1 MAVNEFM
8 LMLSN
13 KLTDEKK
20 LSEST
25 VKSYIRCLYN
35 LNDKKPFKSLTFLKK
50 TDTIMEKLKDYADN
64 TRKSILGCICSVLSF
79 WKDKTY
85 KKTYQFYFDQLKD
98 SKTVEPKE
106 MGKKTE
112 REEKNWIEWADVEKK
127 RDELIDKIMN
137 YKNPKKLTMDQYNTI
152 LSYVLVS
159 VYSLLP
165 PRRNKDYQLMKVVS
179 KWTSEMPKTEN
190 YLDFMGS
197 DKPKRFVFNVYKTS
211 KSYGEQIVDI
221 PEKLADAIM
230 IYIRYHP
237 LRNTKRKSFIYD
249 FLVNYNGEPFKQVN
263 SITRILS
270 KIFAPKKIGSSL
282 LRHSYLS
289 SKYDISEMSHTADL
303 MGHSVTEQRK
313 YLREDDSKE
322 SDKVISHS
330 GSGKEDLA
338 SRLIITE
345 D

>member
-8 LMLSN
+8 LTLSN

-50 TDTIMEKLKDYADN
+50 TDVIMDKLKDYAEN
-64 TRKSILGCICSVLSF
+64 TKKSILGCICSVLSF

-85 KKTYQFYFDQLKD
+85 KKPYQFYFDLMKD
-98 SKTVEPKE
+98 SKPIEAKE
-106 MGKKTE
+106 MGKKTD

-127 RDELIDKIMN
+127 RDELIDKIMH
-137 YKNPKKLTMDQYNTI
+137 YKSPKKLTPEQYSTV
-152 LSYVLVS
+152 LSYALVS

-165 PRRNKDYQLMKVVS
+165 PRRNKDYQQMKVVS
-179 KWTSEMPKTEN
+179 KWTPEFQKTEN
-190 YLDFMGS
+190 YLDFMGT

-211 KSYGEQIVDI
+211 KSHGEQIVEI
-221 PEKLADAIM
+221 PEKLADALM
-230 IYIRYHP
+230 IYIRHHP
-237 LRNTKRKSFIYD
+237 LRNAKRKSFIYD
-249 FLVNYNGEPFKQVN
+249 FLVNYSGEPFKQVN

-270 KIFAPKKIGSSL
+270 KIFAPKKVGSSL

-289 SKYDISEMSHTADL
+289 SKYDISEMKEDAEL
-303 MGHSVTEQRK
+303 MGHTVSEQKK
-313 YLREDDSKE
+313 YLREDEKKIE
-322 SDKVISHS
+322 HS
-330 GSGKEDLA
+330 GSGAEDLA